1 MKTRLLFLFVL
12 FAMVTQ
18 FAQTEYP
25 LVTLRDIQYLAD
37 SVIAKGDAP
46 SPLNGDTVRVRGV
59 IMVSPVVD
67 PSSNRHIIISAG
79 GRWVTYIQDPTD
91 SAWCGLNVLQNDTS
105 TAGVQNTFF
114 DLVDTAQVV
123 EFTGVVTEY
132 NTTTELMM
140 LLNPVTPVNIV
151 EQLPKRPD
159 PIVLKLSDIKENNKL
174 KNEAEKYEGMYVEFR
189 NVITSDRDAG
199 TSATNTFV
207 INDDQGNKI
216 MIYGQSCYYK
226 RSSIKL
232 RDYDPPI
239 NGSVLD
245 YIRGIVTTRND
256 DYGYYLVPLYPNDM
270 KISVYPP
277 SIANI
282 RRNVDVVGPDAPVNV
297 SATIKDPDGWVKDAK
312 VFYSLNGAAFDS
324 IAMTKSAD
332 TTLLVGTIPGVKDSA
347 LVEFFIKATDNTGNT
362 SMTPADTAKSNYFY
376 LVLNRD
382 LTIQDIQYSPFGS
395 GYTGFNNYHVTVSGV
410 VTADTSDLNG
420 DGGSGG
426 ARVYMQN
433 GSGPWS
439 GIWLYGVEPLT
450 LKKGDL
456 VTVSG
461 VIVESNNNTRID
473 TISQIIVQSSG
484 NPVPEAVEVP
494 TSDIG
499 TLSNGTL
506 SAEMYEGVLIT
517 YKDLNVTD
525 DNADGGHG
533 PNAGTNYNYG
543 EILVADVSNVNTRVE
558 LQDGNSNYHNLWDSS
573 MVVVPNVELLI
584 GDKFESLSGV
594 LWQSF
599 SNYKLCPRKNDD
611 FVGYIPVSVEDK
623 KDVRTA
629 SYNLAQNYPNPFNP
643 STVIS
648 YSIPRDGFVKVKIF
662 NVLGQEVKTLVN
674 SNQKAGEYKVIF
686 NADNMTSG
694 IYLYQIQS
702 GDYNFTKKMMLVK

>member
-1 MKTRLLFLFVL
+1 
-12 FAMVTQ
+12 MVTQ

-25 LVTLRDIQYLAD
+25 LVTLHDIQYLAD
-37 SVIAKGDAP
+37 SVIAVGDAA
-46 SPLNGDTVRVRGV
+46 SPLNGDTVRVRGIV
-59 IMVSPVVD
+59 MVSPVVD
-67 PSSNRHIIISAG
+67 PSANRHIIISAG
-79 GRWVTYIQDPTD
+79 ARWVTYIQDP
-91 SAWCGLNVLQNDTS
+91 SGEPWSGLNIIQNDTS
-105 TAGVQNTFF
+105 TAAVQQTFF

-151 EQLPKRPD
+151 DQLTKRPD
-159 PIVLKLSDIKENNKL
+159 PILLNLTDIKENNKL

-189 NVITSDRDAG
+189 NVVTSDRDAS

-226 RSSIKL
+226 RGSTKL

-239 NGSVLD
+239 NGSVLE

-256 DYGYYLVPLYPNDM
+256 DYGYYLVPIYPNDM
-270 KISVYPP
+270 KISVFPP

-282 RRNVDVVGPDAPVNV
+282 RRNLDVVGPDQAVDI
-297 SATIKDPDGWVKDAK
+297 SATIKDPDGWVSDAK
-312 VFYSLNGAAFDS
+312 VFYSVNGGAFDS
-324 IAMTKSAD
+324 VAMTKSVD

-347 LVEFFIKATDNTGNT
+347 IVDFFVKAYDNSGNS
-362 SMTPADTAKSNYFY
+362 SMTPTDTAKGNYFY
-376 LVLNRD
+376 LVLNRAI
-382 LTIQDIQYSPFGS
+382 TVQDIQYSPFGS
-395 GYTGFNNYHVTVSGV
+395 GYGGFNNYHVTVSGV
-410 VTADTSDLNG
+410 VTADTSDING

-439 GIWLYGVEPLT
+439 GIWLYGTEPLT

-461 VIVESNNNTRID
+461 VIVESNNNTRVD
-473 TISQIIVQSSG
+473 TISQIIVQSS
-484 NPVPEAVEVP
+484 NNEVPEAVEVP
-494 TSDIG
+494 TSGIA
-499 TLSNGTL
+499 TKTNGTL
-506 SAEMYEGVLIT
+506 SAEMYEGVLIK
-517 YKDLNVTD
+517 YKNISVTD

-533 PNAGTNYNYG
+533 PNVGTNYNYG
-543 EILVADVSNVNTRVE
+543 EIFVADTSNSNTRVE

-573 MVVVPNVELLI
+573 MVKVPNIEILI
-584 GDKFESLSGV
+584 GDKFESLTGV

-599 SNYKLCPRKNDD
+599 SNYKLCPRKNND
-611 FVGYIPVSVEDK
+611 FVGYIPVSVESN
-623 KDVRTA
+623 KDVKNS
-629 SYNLAQNYPNPFNP
+629 SYVLSQNYPNPFNP

-648 YSIPRDGFVKVKIF
+648 YSIPQAGFVKMKIF
-662 NVLGQEVKTLVN
+662 NLLGQEVKTLVN
-674 SNQKAGEYKVIF
+674 TQQNAGNYKIIF
-686 NADNMTSG
+686 NADNLPSG

-702 GDYNFTKKMMLVK
+702 GSYNLTKKMMLIK